1 MQANNKSVT
10 GEEMTIV
17 ICFNGM
23 VSLQRVGKSA
33 DYKST
38 RYGKSTFYS
47 ASGKSEMPTAINI
60 PNENLDIVNKTTQCT
75 QILKIS
81 EKCIAGWQSEG
92 KNVMVQIDAIVQ
104 DIAQRASSGSHPLK
118 ATWYIQTLQSSIK
131 TTEPEIVVAEPEVIE
146 LRRPT
151 KSIEWVDH
159 RKDIKT
165 VVEQV
170 KFNGVVLNVVGYVD
184 LSKFKK

>member
-1 MQANNKSVT
+1 MQSNKNSVT
-10 GEEMTIV
+10 GEAMTIV

-33 DYKST
+33 DYKRTKS
-38 RYGKSTFYS
+38 RGKYAYS
-47 ASGKSEMPTAINI
+47 LPTDPTVTCNV
-60 PNENLDIVNKTTQCT
+60 PNEDLDIAVKTTQCT

-92 KNVMVQIDAIVQ
+92 KNVMAQIDAIVQ
-104 DIAQRASSGSHPLK
+104 DIAQRASSGSYPLK
-118 ATWYIQTLQSSIK
+118 TPWYIQTLKSTIK
-131 TTEPEIVVAEPEVIE
+131 AAEPEMVVAEPKVIDS
-146 LRRPT
+146 P
-151 KSIEWVDH
+151 KPKVNIEWIDH

-165 VVEQV
+165 NVVEQV
-170 KFNGVVLNVVGYVD
+170 KFNGVVLNVVGHVD